1 MPSKTVAK
9 TSAEN
14 VAKNNSQFTRAIN
27 SAWRMAPKASMY
39 SMKVINKDSGKESIK
54 YTHLINKNA
63 YQIAV
68 SGACAAASGALE
80 GDMNMLG
87 MQILPDSKS
96 RPWSCAMSPAA
107 AFMLEQHLASIAQQI
122 VYNNRII
129 RSGLKKHTK
138 NHRDVTKFSIEEV
151 RRAIFQ
157 PATGVPSTTTVL
169 PMILSRKKKVDE
181 KEAPGDTEA
190 PDHSNEPEDDD
201 EGEGRE
207 SGENG
212 EEEEEEEEEA

>member
-14 VAKNNSQFTRAIN
+14 VAKNNSQFTRAVN
-27 SAWRMAPKASMY
+27 GVWRMAPKASMY
-39 SMKVINKDSGKESIK
+39 SLKVINKETGKESIK

-68 SGACAAASGALE
+68 SGACAGASGALE
-80 GDMNMLG
+80 SDMNMLG
-87 MQILPDSKS
+87 MKVLPDSKS

-129 RSGLKKHTK
+129 RKGLKKHTK

-169 PMILSRKKKVDE
+169 PMILSRKKNADE
-181 KEAPGDTEA
+181 KEAPGDKEA
-190 PDHSNEPEDDD
+190 PDHSNEPEEDD
-201 EGEGRE
+201 EEAE
-207 SGENG
+207 EVENGENG
-212 EEEEEEEEEA
+212 EEEEEEEEA